1 MAKPLI
7 SVVIAAYNVVEYLSE
22 AIDSVIR
29 QWDDDWELIVVND
42 GSTDGTFSL
51 LEKYKAKINSQ
62 RFVVLNK
69 ENGGLS
75 SARNAGLAIAQGEYV
90 AFLDGDDLF
99 CKKTLPYIK
108 YCLLENKPD
117 CLVIDFKYYWD
128 DGGSWGTH

>member
-1 MAKPLI
+1 MTKPLI
-7 SVVIAAYNVVEYLSE
+7 SIVIAAYNVVEYLSD

-69 ENGGLS
+69 ENGGL
-75 SARNAGLAIAQGEYV
+75 R
-90 AFLDGDDLF
+90 
-99 CKKTLPYIK
+99 YILMNVK
-108 YCLLENKPD
+108 QFSIYQ
-117 CLVIDFKYYWD
+117 
-128 DGGSWGTH
+128 